1 MAVRVMSR
9 LACAQR
15 HTFSPSSINLAFRCP
30 RISRKRGALG
40 GGLSGQVFAGVGR
53 GERGRDAWPAFINA
67 KYWILKKKGSH
78 CSQCVFMFSLGLLFE
93 QEKGWR
99 CRLQKLKDTRPF
111 CSPPGWNE
119 YIPKKNRHSE
129 SVLKQSS
136 TTQDGSSDLNQA
148 GGGQHARRK

>member
-15 HTFSPSSINLAFRCP
+15 HTFPPSAINLAFRCP

-67 KYWILKKKGSH
+67 KYWILKYRADKGDCMCVTVFFKGRSKKVGVAAS
-78 CSQCVFMFSLGLLFE
+78 
-93 QEKGWR
+93 
-99 CRLQKLKDTRPF
+99 
-111 CSPPGWNE
+111 
-119 YIPKKNRHSE
+119 KN
-129 SVLKQSS
+129 
-136 TTQDGSSDLNQA
+136 
-148 GGGQHARRK
+148 